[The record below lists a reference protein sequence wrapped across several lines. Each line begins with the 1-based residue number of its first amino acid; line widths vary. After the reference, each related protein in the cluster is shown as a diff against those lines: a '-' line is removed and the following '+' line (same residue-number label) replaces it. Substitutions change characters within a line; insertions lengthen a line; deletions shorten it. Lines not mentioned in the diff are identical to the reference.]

1 MEYTLIKGTGLKV
14 SRVCLGT
21 MTFGEQTSEE
31 EAVRIVDCALDRGV
45 NFFDTAD
52 NYTGGRSEQILGKAL
67 EGKRENAVIATKGT
81 NPRGP
86 LPNQSGQGR
95 KHILQDIEESL
106 RSPRTDYI
114 DVYYLHHPDP
124 ETPVEE
130 VIETMTG
137 LVRSGKIRYY
147 GLSNYSTWQC
157 CSFIHKAREMHAI
170 APVVTESVYNL
181 ITRGIEDE
189 MVPFLNEYRMGL
201 TVFNPIAAGLL
212 TGKHIHE
219 RPEENTRFALNYGYE
234 KRYFNDRNRQAVE
247 ALSAIAADNGM
258 SVLEFSLQW
267 LLNRPVVDSV
277 IMGASRY
284 EHIVQNLSLASEKK
298 PLDAEALR
306 RCDEVWDTIRGRFFS
321 YHADAKPLRR
331 PEGASR

>member
-21 MTFGEQTSEE
+21 MTFGEQTPED
-31 EAVRIVDCALDRGV
+31 EAVRIVDCALERGV

-67 EGKRENAVIATKGT
+67 EGKRENAVIATKVT

-106 RSPRTDYI
+106 RSLRTDYI

-124 ETPVEE
+124 ETPAEE

-212 TGKHIHE
+212 TGKHTHE

-247 ALSAIAADNGM
+247 ALSAVAADSGM
-258 SVLEFSLQW
+258 SILEFSLQW

-277 IMGASRY
+277 IIGASRY
-284 EHIVQNLSLASEKK
+284 EHIAQNLSLASEKK

-306 RCDEVWDTIRGRFFS
+306 RCDEVWDTIRGSFFS

-331 PEGASR
+331 PEGVSR